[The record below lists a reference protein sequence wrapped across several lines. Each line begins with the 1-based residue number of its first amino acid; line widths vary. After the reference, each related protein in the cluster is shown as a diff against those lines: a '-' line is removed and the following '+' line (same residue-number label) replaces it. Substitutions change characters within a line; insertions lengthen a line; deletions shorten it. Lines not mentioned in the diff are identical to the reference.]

1 MLIIMVLNFYRNIRS
16 FKSWQFGITISK
28 KNNTLERQMVKR
40 LGVKF
45 ENWHKAGKRM
55 VVLSQIAKKEKRM
68 VA

>member
-1 MLIIMVLNFYRNIRS
+1 
-16 FKSWQFGITISK
+16 
-28 KNNTLERQMVKR
+28 MVKR